1 MLRFLELDYLRFY
14 GDIVSDVELVKENEE
29 GDFFVFMLVKGDM
42 ENRLLIRFLFDFSRD
57 IDDRD
62 SVVNVDFVLN
72 EIFDFYEIYEI
83 VF

>member
-1 MLRFLELDYLRFY
+1 
-14 GDIVSDVELVKENEE
+14 
-29 GDFFVFMLVKGDM
+29 M